1 MKFLLTIVILLLC
14 AQCQAQSSFAIPRSK
29 VLDITDPVSGRVYPL
44 FIKLPRSYD
53 PQLSQT
59 YPVIYL
65 TDALYSFQLISGATR
80 FPMNS
85 GTMQE
90 FIIVAIS
97 YDKGSKGAQSRVRDY
112 TQRKAHDWKLMTG
125 KAAEH
130 ATFIRETVFSY
141 IETHYRADP
150 AKRTF
155 VGNSL
160 GGLFGAYILFS
171 QPDMFSNYIIGSPSV
186 WFADNDILTQSVVK
200 SELAKRV
207 YMAVGAQESPE
218 FGQQQDMLA
227 GAKALAQ
234 KIEQRQSQLITLKF
248 SVIEN
253 ATHTTAFP
261 TTVIQGLDWL
271 YRK

>member
-29 VLDITDPVSGRVYPL
+29 VLDITDPVSGREYPL

-112 TQRKAHDWKLMTG
+112 TQRKVHDWKLMTG

-160 GGLFGAYILFS
+160 GGLF
-171 QPDMFSNYIIGSPSV
+171 YIIGSPSV

-234 KIEQRQSQLITLKF
+234 KIEQQQS
-248 SVIEN
+248 
-253 ATHTTAFP
+253 
-261 TTVIQGLDWL
+261 
-271 YRK
+271 